1 MESYLFPAHFDL
13 VTPDGIIT
21 SSKRTASDGFEAVL
35 LIQNISPA
43 FVGFHIEKEHI
54 SFNLKS
60 TLAQLGLNAIL
71 YEYELDEQN
80 HSAKVQ
86 IHIQAYGKIA
96 IALLDYLTEG
106 AHVGKLFAADPRRR
120 VRNPD
125 YLLRMFGRTDRQG
138 RPLLSLGGPKGR
150 DDLLLEKIDGRTI
163 AFLHLQEGTLTYDH
177 EAIFGLLPTIGKAL
191 THRSFRL
198 RTLIQLDQTWLPLA
212 QRKVI
217 KGEILLVQ
225 TAPLHIRTAY
235 GKVVDT
241 LLPLGVNHT
250 TANVLEPDTKASGDV
265 YELYGSSEDQ
275 EMNVMPIEFYTLEPH
290 REHVFFA
297 DRDQLQSSLED
308 SATLFKAFQTAP
320 LPISNR
326 ASVFVVKGEQLLH
339 LQTHTWIL
347 RETHMS
353 EFPGL
358 FYPAQQALFVQRY
371 IEQQAEYPFLKAI
384 EDGLITSQ
392 GVLLTRYFPS
402 PVMKRHLLSDLVQ
415 RCLKG
420 IYFQY
425 PSLAYGSFFSHEDRS
440 LLLDL
445 AKFGIPV
452 YWVDET
458 SGNVLQYVPK
468 PNKDSGMFVPNPLV
482 DTFVKATS
490 FGIYGSTLLQGDFEE
505 ELTLM
510 MRGIIAMRSE
520 YNHRLLNPD
529 TPIALVTGGGPGLM
543 EVGNRVAKRTG
554 ILSCANIVD
563 FRNSGNLN
571 IQEQKQNPYIEAKMT
586 YRLDKLVERQSEFNL
601 DFPIIL
607 TGGYGTD
614 FEYCLEEVRRK
625 VGSITPTPVLLFG
638 SPDYWRQ
645 KITSRYQ
652 CNLQAG
658 TIKGSQWVSNCL
670 YCVTNA
676 EQGLK
681 VYRQFFSNS
690 LAIGFE
696 YPPYEDG
703 FVIVK

>member
-1 MESYLFPAHFDL
+1 MESYLFPAHYDL
-13 VTPDGIIT
+13 VTPDGVIT
-21 SSKRTASDGFEAVL
+21 SLTRTAPDQLEVVL
-35 LIQNISPA
+35 SIQNISPA

-60 TLAQLGLNAIL
+60 TLAQLGLNGIPQ
-71 YEYELDEQN
+71 EYALDEKALT
-80 HSAKVQ
+80 AKVH
-86 IHIQAYGKIA
+86 IHLQAYGKIG
-96 IALLDYLTEG
+96 IALLDHLTEG
-106 AHVGKLFAADPRRR
+106 ALIGKLFAADPRRK

-125 YLLRMFGRTDRQG
+125 YLLRMFGRTDRKG

-150 DDLLLEKIDGRTI
+150 DELLLEKIDGRTI
-163 AFLHLQEGTLTYDH
+163 AFLQLQEGVLTYDYDD
-177 EAIFGLLPTIGKAL
+177 ICGLLPTIGKAL
-191 THRSFRL
+191 THHYFRL
-198 RTLIQLDQTWLPLA
+198 RTLIQLDQNWLPLA
-212 QRKVI
+212 QRKVT
-217 KGEILLVQ
+217 KGEILLVR
-225 TAPLHIRTAY
+225 TSPLHIRTAF
-235 GKVVDT
+235 GKVVDA
-241 LLPLGVNHT
+241 LLPPDVNHT
-250 TANVLEPDTKASGDV
+250 TANVLEPDTAASGDV
-265 YELYGSSEDQ
+265 YELYGSSEH
-275 EMNVMPIEFYTLEPH
+275 EISVMPVEFYTLEPH

-297 DRDQLQSSLED
+297 DRDQLQSCLENP
-308 SATLFKAFQTAP
+308 AVLFKAFQTAP

-326 ASVFVVKGEQLLH
+326 TSIFVVKGDQLLH
-339 LQTHTWIL
+339 LQPHEWIS

-358 FYPAQQALFVQRY
+358 FYPAQQALLVQRY
-371 IEQQAEYPFLKAI
+371 IEQQSDYPFLKAI

-392 GVLLTRYFPS
+392 GILLTRYFPS
-402 PVMKRHLLSDLVQ
+402 PLMKRNLLSDLVQ

-425 PSLAYGSFFSHEDRS
+425 PSLAYGNFFSHEDRS

-458 SGNVLQYVPK
+458 SGNILQYIPK
-468 PNKDSGMFVPNPLV
+468 PNKDSGMFVPEPLI

-490 FGIYGSTLLQGDFEE
+490 FGVYGSTLLHGNFEE
-505 ELTLM
+505 ELAAM

-520 YNHRLLNPD
+520 YNHHLLNPD

-543 EVGNRVAKRTG
+543 EVGNRVAKRVG

-563 FRNSGNLN
+563 FRNSNNLN

-586 YRLDKLVERQSEFNL
+586 YRLDKLVERQAEFNL

-614 FEYCLEEVRRK
+614 FEHCLEEVRRK
-625 VGSITPTPVLLFG
+625 VGSAAPTPVLLFG
-638 SPDYWRQ
+638 RPEYWRQ
-645 KITSRYQ
+645 KITPRYQ
-652 CNLQAG
+652 CNLEAG
-658 TIKGSQWVSNCL
+658 TITGSQWVSNCF
-670 YCVTNA
+670 YCVSNA

-690 LAIGFE
+690 LSIGID